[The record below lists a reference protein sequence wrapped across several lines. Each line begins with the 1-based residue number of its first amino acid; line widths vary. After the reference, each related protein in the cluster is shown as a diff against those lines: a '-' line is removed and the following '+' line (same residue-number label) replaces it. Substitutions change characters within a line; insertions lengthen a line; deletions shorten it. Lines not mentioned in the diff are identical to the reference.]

1 MIKKSI
7 LVSLGNLFFRYRS
20 YIPIPIIFLAFY
32 FYYISPINK
41 INPSILN
48 YCLSISLT
56 GLLIRVLVVGYS
68 FDKTSGRNTKSQ
80 LASKINK
87 TGIYSLIRHPLY
99 IGNFLIW
106 LGASLITNNLYFVLF
121 SIFFYWLIYI
131 PIILAEEDY
140 LTKKFKNE
148 YKLYSLNVPAIIPN
162 FKKWIKPELNFN
174 LRKVLL
180 NEKNGLLGI
189 FTIFY
194 FFKVLDLYKKNE
206 SLFQL
211 DKILLL
217 FVFSLLFY
225 FLIKIYQ
232 KINKFYLD
240 TSD

>member
-7 LVSLGNLFFRYRS
+7 LLSLGNLFFRYRS

-41 INPSILN
+41 INPSIFN

-56 GLLIRVLVVGYS
+56 GLFIRVLVVGYS

-140 LTKKFKNE
+140 LIKKFKNE

-162 FKKWIKPELNFN
+162 F
-174 LRKVLL
+174 
-180 NEKNGLLGI
+180 NEKSNKSI
-189 FTIFY
+189 INERKKTIL
-194 FFKVLDLYKKNE
+194 KR
-206 SLFQL
+206 
-211 DKILLL
+211 
-217 FVFSLLFY
+217 
-225 FLIKIYQ
+225 
-232 KINKFYLD
+232 
-240 TSD
+240 

>member
-1 MIKKSI
+1 M
-7 LVSLGNLFFRYRS
+7 
-20 YIPIPIIFLAFY
+20 
-32 FYYISPINK
+32 
-41 INPSILN
+41 
-48 YCLSISLT
+48 
-56 GLLIRVLVVGYS
+56 
-68 FDKTSGRNTKSQ
+68 
-80 LASKINK
+80 
-87 TGIYSLIRHPLY
+87 Y

-211 DKILLL
+211 NTMLEM
-217 FVFSLLFY
+217 V
-225 FLIKIYQ
+225 
-232 KINKFYLD
+232 
-240 TSD
+240 